1 MQVQITDLVETIEIN
16 PTELCNLRCSFCPRS
31 TFYPNRNL
39 HISIEHV
46 KLIKNHLQEI
56 NYQNIVSFTGRGEPT
71 LTENFEEIIDILT
84 EDKTWVLKMHTN
96 GKNLDKYSHLIPKF
110 DILYYEVYGSDPKR
124 FDNFEKEL
132 EKYGDMKNVKI
143 VQRPDIPWE
152 DKPSAYT
159 NRAGSFETPL
169 HFKEDAGF
177 CERPITKLFIDWNGD
192 YKLCCE
198 DWKHHITLGNINNES
213 IKEYVTN
220 NPTLKRFRN
229 NLLQGKR
236 DEIPCNECTYKT
248 RCNDRW
254 INDARSYFNEN

>member
-110 DILYYEVYGSDPKR
+110 DILY
-124 FDNFEKEL
+124 
-132 EKYGDMKNVKI
+132 
-143 VQRPDIPWE
+143 
-152 DKPSAYT
+152 
-159 NRAGSFETPL
+159 
-169 HFKEDAGF
+169 
-177 CERPITKLFIDWNGD
+177 
-192 YKLCCE
+192 
-198 DWKHHITLGNINNES
+198 
-213 IKEYVTN
+213 
-220 NPTLKRFRN
+220 
-229 NLLQGKR
+229 
-236 DEIPCNECTYKT
+236 
-248 RCNDRW
+248 
-254 INDARSYFNEN
+254 